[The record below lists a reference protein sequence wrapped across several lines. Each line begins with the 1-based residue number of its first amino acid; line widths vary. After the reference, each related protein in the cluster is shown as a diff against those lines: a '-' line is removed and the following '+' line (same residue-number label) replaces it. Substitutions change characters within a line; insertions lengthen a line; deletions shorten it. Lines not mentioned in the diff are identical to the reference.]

1 MKSVRGNWRNALYVR
16 CDEAHCTAKNK
27 KCCGAFLLT
36 ADADGVP
43 LLVPVNAF
51 EKFAGESIEPDECC
65 GTMDK
70 HAFEA
75 VFELAIQWRTVSQTA
90 CPLQVFCNS

>member
-1 MKSVRGNWRNALYVR
+1 M
-16 CDEAHCTAKNK
+16 
-27 KCCGAFLLT
+27 T

-51 EKFAGESIEPDECC
+51 ETFAGESIEPDECC
-65 GTMDK
+65 GAMDK

-75 VFELAIQWRTVSQTA
+75 VFGLAIQWRTVSQTA